1 MLHSQLLTSTVLL
14 LLLLLKSLN
23 MIEKSYISM
32 SAKLTSQKVIICSSW
47 YINNTVS
54 VH

>member
-1 MLHSQLLTSTVLL
+1 MLHSQLLTSTVL